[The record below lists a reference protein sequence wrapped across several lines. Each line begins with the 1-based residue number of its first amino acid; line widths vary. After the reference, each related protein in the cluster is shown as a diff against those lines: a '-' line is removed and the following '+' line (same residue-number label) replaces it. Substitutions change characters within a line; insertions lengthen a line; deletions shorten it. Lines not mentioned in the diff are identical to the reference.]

1 MYEVSDDIQKIGNA
15 QRDFVMGLQNT
26 FKYKNFNLGFSL
38 DWKEGGEFYSYTK
51 RLSHFVGNGI
61 ETTYNDRNPFIIPNS
76 VNENVNPT
84 TQEVTY
90 TENTTPLEFGTVT
103 NFYNTTNNPGIEK
116 THVIDKT
123 FVRLR
128 EINFNYDFPS
138 TVTKNMGLNKI
149 TLGIYAR
156 NLFMWTPGENPYT
169 DPETGTYG
177 TGVISDFGEFASNPS
192 QRSVGGV
199 LKLSF

>member
-1 MYEVSDDIQKIGNA
+1 
-15 QRDFVMGLQNT
+15 MGLQNT

-38 DWKEGGEFYSYTK
+38 DWKQGGDFYSYTK

-61 ETTYNDRNPFIIPNS
+61 ETVYNDRNPFIVPNS
-76 VNENVNPT
+76 VNENIDPVT
-84 TQEVTY
+84 KDVTY
-90 TENTTPLEFGTVT
+90 TENTTPIAFDKVT
-103 NFYNTTNNPGIEK
+103 SFYNTSNNPGIEK

-138 TVTKNMGLNKI
+138 ALSKNMGLNKI
-149 TLGIYAR
+149 TFGIYAR

-177 TGVISDFGEFASNPS
+177 TGVISDFGEFAANPS